1 MTNFDDN
8 YIMPNDEN
16 TNIVP
21 NNDDNYIEHG
31 HDDKFTMPE
40 GNDKFAMSES
50 GESFTMPGSDDKF
63 TTSESNDNFTTSEN
77 DDNNIVPEDDKYIGM
92 MLDGRYEIIERIGE
106 GGMAIVYKALCH
118 RLDRYVAVK
127 IMRDD
132 LAADEEVRRR
142 FCAESHAVAMLSHP
156 NIVAVYDVSHNDTV
170 EYIVME
176 LVNGIT
182 LKQYMEKKGALNQ
195 EEVVHF
201 TKQIADALAHAHERG
216 IIHRDIKPQ
225 NIMLL
230 RDGTVKVG
238 DFGIAALENEIHEET
253 GQAIGSIHYIAPEQA
268 RGECP
273 DARSDIYSLGVVMYE
288 MLTGEKPYTG
298 ETLGEIAVQ
307 HMNAVPVPP
316 SEKNPDVPEELERI
330 CLKAMCADLEERY
343 QSAKELS
350 TDLEHFAQ
358 PPVVTPIQSEDDKV
372 QKAKEKKLKRRE
384 KQQSREAIREN
395 RRRASKVSFLLGC
408 FGVLMVAIGLFSFL
422 WNFWLGDIF
431 APAKR
436 INLPDFRGLNYEQL
450 LNNPEYSDMY
460 SFQVMFVVDPDVEP
474 GTIMSQNPSS
484 GRSMMVSP
492 SGIEVELAVSSGVTM
507 TPVPDVIN
515 IDYREATKQLKQ
527 AGFYVEIENV
537 VSDSVAPDYVVG
549 VNPSVG
555 EEISTGSTV
564 YITVSVGQELDYVSM
579 PNLIGL
585 SEEAAITQIESAGLS
600 YGGAERVAGD
610 VMSGTVVSQSVDAF
624 TDIEEHSR
632 ITLSVSTGPE
642 G

>member
-1 MTNFDDN
+1 MTNN
-8 YIMPNDEN
+8 
-16 TNIVP
+16 
-21 NNDDNYIEHG
+21 
-31 HDDKFTMPE
+31 
-40 GNDKFAMSES
+40 
-50 GESFTMPGSDDKF
+50 
-63 TTSESNDNFTTSEN
+63 
-77 DDNNIVPEDDKYIGM
+77 DDKYIGM

-201 TKQIADALAHAHERG
+201 SKQIANALAHAHERG

-238 DFGIAALENEIHEET
+238 DFGIAALENEIYEET

-307 HMNAVPVPP
+307 HMNAKPVPP
-316 SEKNPDVPEELERI
+316 SEKNPDVPGELERI
-330 CLKAMCADLEERY
+330 CLKAMCADLPERY
-343 QSAKELS
+343 QSAKELYD
-350 TDLEHFAQ
+350 DLDRFSQ
-358 PPVVTPIQSEDDKV
+358 PVVPSPEEEKKQR
-372 QKAKEKKLKRRE
+372 AREKKLERQKRQE
-384 KQQSREAIREN
+384 SREAIREN
-395 RRRASKVSFLLGC
+395 KRRASKVSFLLGC
-408 FGVLMVAIGLFSFL
+408 FGVLVVAIGLFSFL
-422 WNFWLGDIF
+422 WNSWLGDIF

-450 LNNPEYSDMY
+450 LNDPEYNEMY
-460 SFQVMFVVDPDVEP
+460 SFQVMFVVDPEAEP

-492 SGIEVELAVSSGVTM
+492 NGIEVELTVSSGVTM
-507 TPVPDVIN
+507 TPVPDIIN
-515 IDYREATKQLKQ
+515 IDYREATAMLKQ
-527 AGFYVEIENV
+527 AGFYVEIENI
-537 VSDSVAPDYVVG
+537 VSDSVAQDYVVDVSPG
-549 VNPSVG
+549 VG

-564 YITVSVGQELDYVSM
+564 YITVSVGQELDYVQM

-600 YGGAERVAGD
+600 YGGAERIADD
-610 VMSGTVVSQSVDAF
+610 VMSGTVIYQSVEAF

>member
-1 MTNFDDN
+1 MTNN
-8 YIMPNDEN
+8 
-16 TNIVP
+16 
-21 NNDDNYIEHG
+21 
-31 HDDKFTMPE
+31 
-40 GNDKFAMSES
+40 
-50 GESFTMPGSDDKF
+50 
-63 TTSESNDNFTTSEN
+63 
-77 DDNNIVPEDDKYIGM
+77 DDKYIGM

-201 TKQIADALAHAHERG
+201 SKQIANALAHAHERG

-238 DFGIAALENEIHEET
+238 DFGIAALENEIYEET

-307 HMNAVPVPP
+307 HMNAKPVPP
-316 SEKNPDVPEELERI
+316 SEKNPDVPAELERI
-330 CLKAMCADLEERY
+330 CLKAMCADLPERY
-343 QSAKELS
+343 QSAKELYD
-350 TDLEHFAQ
+350 DLDRFSQ
-358 PPVVTPIQSEDDKV
+358 PVVPSPEEEKKQR
-372 QKAKEKKLKRRE
+372 AREKKLERQKRQE
-384 KQQSREAIREN
+384 SREAIREN
-395 RRRASKVSFLLGC
+395 KRRASRVSFLLGC
-408 FGVLMVAIGLFSFL
+408 FGVLVVAIGLFSFL
-422 WNFWLGDIF
+422 WNSWLGDIF

-450 LNNPEYSDMY
+450 LNDPEYNEMY
-460 SFQVMFVVDPDVEP
+460 SFQVMFVVDPEAEP

-492 SGIEVELAVSSGVTM
+492 NGIEVELTVSSGVTM
-507 TPVPDVIN
+507 TPVPDIIN
-515 IDYREATKQLKQ
+515 IDYREATAMLKQ
-527 AGFYVEIENV
+527 AGFYVEIENI
-537 VSDSVAPDYVVG
+537 VSDSVAQDYVVDVSPG
-549 VNPSVG
+549 VG

-564 YITVSVGQELDYVSM
+564 YITVSVGQELDYVQM

-600 YGGAERVAGD
+600 YGGAERIADD
-610 VMSGTVVSQSVDAF
+610 VMSGTVIYQSVEAF

>member
-8 YIMPNDEN
+8 FFRSVNDDEN
-16 TNIVP
+16 ILPDMPDNDGFDAVSNEDELNISVEDYLL
-21 NNDDNYIEHG
+21 NTEFDLE
-31 HDDKFTMPE
+31 
-40 GNDKFAMSES
+40 SEDS
-50 GESFTMPGSDDKF
+50 ITAADEKS
-63 TTSESNDNFTTSEN
+63 SEAT
-77 DDNNIVPEDDKYIGM
+77 EDDKYIGM

-132 LAADEEVRRR
+132 LAADEDVRRR

-156 NIVAVYDVSHNDTV
+156 NIVAVYDVSHNDAV

-288 MLTGEKPYTG
+288 MLVGEKPYTG
-298 ETLGEIAVQ
+298 ETLGEIAVL
-307 HMNAVPVPP
+307 HMNAKPVPP
-316 SEKNPDVPEELERI
+316 TEKKPDVPAELERI
-330 CLKAMCADLEERY
+330 CLKAMCAELEERY
-343 QSAKELS
+343 QSARELS
-350 TDLEHFAQ
+350 EDLERFAQ
-358 PPVVTPIQSEDDKV
+358 PPVVPAQLEDEKAM
-372 QKAKEKKLKRRE
+372 KAKEKKIKRRE
-384 KQQSREAIREN
+384 KQETREAIREN

-408 FGVLMVAIGLFSFL
+408 FGVLMVAIGLFAFL

-436 INLPDFRGLNYEQL
+436 INLPDFSGQNYEQL
-450 LNNPEYSDMY
+450 LNDPQYKDMY
-460 SFQVMFVVDPDVEP
+460 SFQVMFVVDPEVEP
-474 GTIMSQNPSS
+474 GTVMNQNPAS

-492 SGIEVELAVSSGVTM
+492 SGIEVELTVSSGVTM
-507 TPVPDVIN
+507 TPVPDIIN
-515 IDYREATKQLKQ
+515 MDYREATAMLKQ

-537 VSDSVAPDYVVG
+537 VSDSVAPDYVAD
-549 VNPSVG
+549 VNPGVG
-555 EEISTGSTV
+555 EEISTGSIV
-564 YITVSVGQELDYVSM
+564 YITVSVGQTLDYVPM

-585 SEEAAITQIESAGLS
+585 SEEAAITQIEGAGLS
-600 YGGAERVAGD
+600 YGGAERVSSD
-610 VMSGTVVSQSVDAF
+610 VMSGTVISQSVDAG
-624 TDIEEHSR
+624 TEVEEHSR
-632 ITLSVSTGPE
+632 ITLSVSAGPE